1 MVHDA
6 KTPGLCL
13 HVTEQDVRTFY
24 LYKKIEGR
32 PQRIRIG
39 RFGEI
44 SIEQARRAAGKFSGD
59 IATGIN
65 PQQAKMAKRAEMTL
79 GELWGWFLEHH
90 AKPRKRSWKTDE
102 GRWDN
107 DLKHWAGKRLA
118 DISYGDVQA
127 LHNKIGGTD
136 HHAHANRVLALLS
149 TMLNKAKLI
158 GYDGPNPTK
167 DVERFQEAS
176 RERFLGPDELPKLL
190 SALDAPETSEMWRD
204 FYKLA
209 LLTGAR
215 RGNLLAMR
223 WEDIHLDRG
232 EWKIPDKS
240 SKSGFSMTIPLV
252 PEALAILNKRK
263 NNGSEWV
270 FPGPGKTGHVQEPRR
285 TWEAILKRAG
295 LTDVRIHDLR
305 RTVGSWMAA
314 GGASL
319 PTIGKMLGHRNA
331 STTQIYARL
340 DLTSVKTA
348 VTSATAAMMSTAPTA
363 PKQAKKSKVMTYLA
377 HPEK

>member
-1 MVHDA
+1 
-6 KTPGLCL
+6 
-13 HVTEQDVRTFY
+13 
-24 LYKKIEGR
+24 
-32 PQRIRIG
+32 
-39 RFGEI
+39 
-44 SIEQARRAAGKFSGD
+44 
-59 IATGIN
+59 
-65 PQQAKMAKRAEMTL
+65 
-79 GELWGWFLEHH
+79 
-90 AKPRKRSWKTDE
+90 
-102 GRWDN
+102 
-107 DLKHWAGKRLA
+107 
-118 DISYGDVQA
+118 
-127 LHNKIGGTD
+127 
-136 HHAHANRVLALLS
+136 
-149 TMLNKAKLI
+149 
-158 GYDGPNPTK
+158 
-167 DVERFQEAS
+167 
-176 RERFLGPDELPKLL
+176 
-190 SALDAPETSEMWRD
+190 
-204 FYKLA
+204 
-209 LLTGAR
+209 
-215 RGNLLAMR
+215 MR